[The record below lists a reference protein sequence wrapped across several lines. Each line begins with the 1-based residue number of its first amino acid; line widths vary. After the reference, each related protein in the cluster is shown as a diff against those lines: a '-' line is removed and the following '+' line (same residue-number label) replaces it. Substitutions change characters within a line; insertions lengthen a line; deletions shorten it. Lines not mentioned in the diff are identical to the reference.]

1 MLLLAAA
8 PVVLPCTL
16 AAQTAGSGAVAD
28 ARALWEDVTNYIV
41 RAAEE
46 VPEPMYA
53 FQPTPD
59 VRTFGQLIAHIAG
72 AQNSFCGLASGVNAG
87 GEADIERTVTKKADL
102 VAALKASNDV
112 CRKAYAQSDAAAMA
126 MVKLFGQDR
135 TRRYT
140 LMMNATHDNEHYGNI
155 VTYMRI
161 KGMVPPSSQPPK

>member
-1 MLLLAAA
+1 MRRLSLMLLLAAA

-59 VRTFGQLIAHIAG
+59 VRTF
-72 AQNSFCGLASGVNAG
+72 GLASGVNAG